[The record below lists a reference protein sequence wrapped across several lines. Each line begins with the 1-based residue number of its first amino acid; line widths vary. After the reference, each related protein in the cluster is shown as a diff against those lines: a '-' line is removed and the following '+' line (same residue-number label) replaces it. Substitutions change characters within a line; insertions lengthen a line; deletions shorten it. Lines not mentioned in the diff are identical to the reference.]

1 MNNSRPLRIDLP
13 AVDLGPG
20 IPYSH
25 SRAMATAQ
33 GPGLTGRGDVPCAM
47 MATITLPPAPRRGI
61 NASARLAPGD
71 IAKRKHRVRIG
82 QPVCEQRTA
91 APVRSPGVRQSV
103 PQCRCRGKADSLG
116 SLGSPPGAR
125 EPSRLKVAQTSFQPS
140 RPRYDLP
147 KSTRIKSI
155 KSETGL

>member
-1 MNNSRPLRIDLP
+1 MIKKGGGVNNSRPLRIDLP

-103 PQCRCRGKADSLG
+103 PQCRCRGKALAR
-116 SLGSPPGAR
+116 LTRQPTRRTGALEAEGR
-125 EPSRLKVAQTSFQPS
+125 TDLFPAVSSTITYLRAQ
-140 RPRYDLP
+140 
-147 KSTRIKSI
+147 
-155 KSETGL
+155 G